1 MKHFFLTKCFLLFI
15 SIIFVFKSFA
25 FVVDDFDF
33 KFDDILN
40 LIEEKPVETKK
51 SEVLEKSDINK
62 NRNKEVKSNSSGVNN
77 FSADNVLKTVDTRE
91 KPVAFSPKYI
101 YKDID
106 FKQNNYIPSGFM
118 GDYGD
123 LKISLRCYI
132 KPCKGKSCMKINY
145 SARES
150 QGNGWAGIYWQSTAN
165 NWGTEGTGL
174 NLSGA
179 KRLVF
184 YMKGEKGGEVIEK
197 CKVGGIRGSE
207 FVDTADVDFGPIILK
222 KSWQRYVINLSGY
235 NLSHIIG
242 GFAFVVTTESNPN
255 GVVFYLDEVVFE

>member
-1 MKHFFLTKCFLLFI
+1 MKNFLLFRLVFILVFIFNIFI
-15 SIIFVFKSFA
+15 SFSYS
-25 FVVDDFDF
+25 VDDFDF

-40 LIEEKPVETKK
+40 LIEEKNDNTSKSHQEEEKIITEKK
-51 SEVLEKSDINK
+51 VKKTENKSDNLLKSINT
-62 NRNKEVKSNSSGVNN
+62 KES
-77 FSADNVLKTVDTRE
+77 
-91 KPVAFSPKYI
+91 PVSFTKKYI

-123 LKISLRCYI
+123 LRISLRCYI
-132 KPCKGKSCMKINY
+132 KPYKGKSCMKINY

-150 QGNGWAGIYWQSTAN
+150 QGNGWAGIYWQATAN
-165 NWGTEGTGL
+165 NWGSEDTGL

-184 YMKGEKGGEVIEK
+184 YIKGEKGGEVIEK
-197 CKVGGIRGSE
+197 VKVGGIHGGE
-207 FVDTADVDFGPIILK
+207 FTDTADVDFGPIILK
-222 KSWQRYVINLSGY
+222 KHWERYVIDLKEY
-235 NLSHIIG
+235 NLSYIIG